1 MRTFGRL
8 LLIAGV
14 ACAGACGD
22 DGGTNTPPD
31 APVPQDPLFPEKPE
45 CQGEAITPYAG
56 SNPMLMSK
64 LAIGTAAD
72 GFDLDGDGDPDN
84 KLAAVGSLAQSS
96 IDDSFKGYDI
106 LIPFEFF
113 DLAAAA
119 PDACVKFAI
128 HLGDYVTDTDG
139 DGQKAYREGGDCN
152 DTDPNIKRGATE
164 IPDNLVDDD
173 CDGLADED
181 GQNAPSTNDV
191 DNDGDGISPAA
202 GDCDDTMGAGAGIH
216 PGAAEIC
223 GDGLDQD
230 CDGVADRSVDG
241 EGNATACSPF
251 EPGAQD
257 IHLDPLSLTNGA
269 PAISFKSG
277 EIVSEGGGLKLNA
290 GPSIFSVTI
299 PLTDDLSLDLRI
311 TGAQIK
317 ADVVEENGAI
327 VLKNGHLGGVI
338 DAITADTIRGLEVSD
353 IGLRK
358 EDSLLDAMFANL
370 LGPLLALPKA
380 PAAVTEKYVGCRTPD
395 IDVDRDGLE
404 AFCDSCAETPDGPD
418 CQKTTPGPDEQPE
431 TAKVVDV
438 CIDGDGTEVRDV
450 VDGGQ
455 VMMQCTQAQL
465 DGKNRF
471 VDGISV
477 ELNFETVNI
486 KSIQPPK

>member
-1 MRTFGRL
+1 MASL
-8 LLIAGV
+8 S
-14 ACAGACGD
+14 ACGD
-22 DGGTNTPPD
+22 DGGVTPPLPD
-31 APVPQDPLFPEKPE
+31 AQPLEPLFPEKPE
-45 CQGEAITPYAG
+45 CQGQAIAPYTG
-56 SNPMLMSK
+56 SHPQMMSK

-84 KLAAVGSLAQSS
+84 KLAAVGSLAQGS
-96 IDDSFKGYDI
+96 IDDSFKDYDI

-128 HLGDYVTDTDG
+128 YLGDYVTDTDG
-139 DGQKAYREGGDCN
+139 DGQKAYRDGGDCN
-152 DTDPNIKRGATE
+152 DTNANIKRGATE
-164 IPDNLVDDD
+164 ITDNLIDDD
-173 CDGLADED
+173 CDGMADED
-181 GQNAPSTNDV
+181 DANNPSSNAT
-191 DNDGDGISPAA
+191 DGDGDGFSPAT
-202 GDCDDTMGAGAGIH
+202 GDCDDTNDTIH
-216 PGAAEIC
+216 PGAAEVC
-223 GDGLDQD
+223 HDGLDQD
-230 CDGVADRSVDG
+230 CDGVADRSQDG
-241 EGNATACSPF
+241 QGNATACSPF

-257 IHLDPLSLTNGA
+257 IHLDPLSLVDGA

-299 PLTDDLSLDLRI
+299 PLTGDLALDLRI

-327 VLKNGHLGGVI
+327 VLKNGRLGGVI
-338 DAITADTIRGLEVSD
+338 DAVTADTIRGLELDD
-353 IGLRK
+353 IGLTA
-358 EDSLLDAMFANL
+358 DNSLLDAMFANL

-380 PAAVTEKYVGCRTPD
+380 TPAIQEQYVGCRTPD

-404 AFCDSCAETPDGPD
+404 AFCDSCAEMPDGAD
-418 CQKTTPGPDEQPE
+418 CQKNAMGEP
-431 TAKVVDV
+431 AKSVDV
-438 CIDGDGTEVRDV
+438 CIDGDGTEIRDV
-450 VDGGQ
+450 VVGGQ
-455 VMMQCTQAQL
+455 VMMHCTQAQL

-486 KSIQPPK
+486 KSIQTPK

>member
-1 MRTFGRL
+1 MRTFGRW

-31 APVPQDPLFPEKPE
+31 APPEPLFPEKPE
-45 CQGEAITPYAG
+45 CQGDAITPYAG

-64 LAIGTAAD
+64 LAIGSAAD
-72 GFDLDGDGDPDN
+72 GFDLDGDGKPDN
-84 KLAAVGSLAQSS
+84 KLAAVASLAQSS
-96 IDDSFKGYDI
+96 IDESFAKYEI

-128 HLGDYVTDTDG
+128 YLGDYLSDADG
-139 DGQKAYREGGDCN
+139 DGQKTYREGGDCN
-152 DTDPNIKRGATE
+152 DHDANIYRGATE
-164 IPDNLVDDD
+164 IVGNRIDDD

-181 GQNAPSTNDV
+181 GQNNPSTD
-191 DNDGDGISPAA
+191 DEDMDEDGYSLAQ
-202 GDCDDTMGAGAGIH
+202 GDCDDTNATIH

-241 EGNATACSPF
+241 QGNVTACSPF

-257 IHLDPLSLTNGA
+257 LHLDPLSLENGA

-277 EIVSEGGGLKLNA
+277 EIVSEDGGLKLNA

-299 PLTDDLSLDLRI
+299 PLTDELSLDLRI

-338 DAITADTIRGLEVSD
+338 DAITADTIRGLEVED
-353 IGLRK
+353 IGLTK
-358 EDSLLDAMFANL
+358 DNSLLDAMFANL

-380 PAAVTEKYVGCRTPD
+380 PAEVTQKYVGCRTPD

-404 AFCDSCAETPDGPD
+404 AFCDSCADTPDGPD
-418 CQKTTPGPDEQPE
+418 CQKNMAGDP
-431 TAKVVDV
+431 AKSVDV

-450 VDGGQ
+450 VSGGQ
-455 VMMQCTQAQL
+455 VTMQCTQAQL

-486 KSIQPPK
+486 KSIQPPR